1 MGTAAG
7 DTTPQDQAVSRR
19 PLHLAA
25 AALLALI
32 ALTVSL
38 AACSRRDAWN
48 ERELQTLR
56 SLSLSSLPALPADPS
71 NAYADDPRA
80 ADLGHR
86 LFFDTRLS
94 ANGQVACATCHLAE
108 LNFTD
113 GKPLGE
119 GVGTTDR
126 KTMTVVGTAYSPWLF
141 WDGRADSQWSQA
153 LGPLESPVEHGGSRL
168 QYAHLIAE
176 QYAEEY
182 EAVFGPLPDLSGLP
196 ATGGPVDDPAARA
209 NWESLSPGQQEEV
222 TRVFVNV
229 GKAIAAYERLL
240 MPGESRFDLYVAAVL
255 AGDAEAAA
263 TLLTDDEVSGL
274 RLFIGEAGCT
284 NCHNGP
290 LFTNNEFHNTG
301 VPARPGLPGDSGRAL
316 GAKQVLASEFNCLG
330 PWSDAQP
337 RECTELRFLKA
348 EGHEL
353 ERAFKPPTLRNV
365 AESAPYMHAGQFATL
380 GEVLRHYDAAPHAPA
395 GHSELSPLG
404 LSDEQLAQLEAFL
417 RSLSSPL
424 ATPARYLRAPEGS
437 DPGAGAAAGVG
448 AAAGTP
454 ATGAVAAGA
463 GR

>member
-1 MGTAAG
+1 MGPVAG
-7 DTTPQDQAVSRR
+7 ERGRDETRTVSHRT
-19 PLHLAA
+19 LHLGAA
-25 AALLALI
+25 AVLALI
-32 ALTVSL
+32 ALAVSL
-38 AACSRRDAWN
+38 AACSQRDAWSDD
-48 ERELQTLR
+48 ELATLE
-56 SLSLSSLPALPADPS
+56 SLSLSSLPPLPPDPS
-71 NAYADDPRA
+71 NTYGDDPRA

-119 GVGTTDR
+119 GVGTTSR

-153 LGPLESPVEHGGSRL
+153 LGPLESAVEHGGSRL
-168 QYAHLIAE
+168 QYAHLIAD
-176 QYAEEY
+176 QYADEY

-196 ATGGPVDDPAARA
+196 ATGGPVDDPVARA
-209 NWESLSPGQQEEV
+209 NWESLSPEQQEDV

-240 MPGESRFDLYVAAVL
+240 MPGESRFDRYVAAVA
-255 AGDAEAAA
+255 AGDTEAAA
-263 TLLTDDEVSGL
+263 TLLTDDEVAGL
-274 RLFIGEAGCT
+274 RLFIGETGCT
-284 NCHNGP
+284 NCHNGA

-301 VPARPGLPGDSGRAL
+301 VPARPDLPEDSGRAL
-316 GAKQVLASEFNCLG
+316 GARQVMESEFNCLG
-330 PWSDAQP
+330 PWSDAEP
-337 RECTELRFLKA
+337 RDCTELRFLKA

-353 ERAFKPPTLRNV
+353 ERAFKPPSLRNV

-380 GEVLRHYDAAPHAPA
+380 GEVLRHYNDAPHAPA

-417 RSLSSPL
+417 RTLSAPL
-424 ATPARYLRAPEGS
+424 ATPDELLRAPEGMPA
-437 DPGAGAAAGVG
+437 DAA
-448 AAAGTP
+448 P
-454 ATGAVAAGA
+454 ASTAEGD

>member
-1 MGTAAG
+1 MGDAPPSENVTS
-7 DTTPQDQAVSRR
+7 SRR

-25 AALLALI
+25 AAALALF
-32 ALTVSL
+32 VL
-38 AACSRRDAWN
+38 AAVLATGSRRDAWTG
-48 ERELQTLR
+48 RELETLR
-56 SLSLSSLPALPADPS
+56 GLSLGSLPPLPADPS
-71 NAYADDPRA
+71 NAYADDPLA

-86 LFFDTRLS
+86 LFFDVRLS
-94 ANGQVACATCHLAE
+94 GDGRVACATCHLPE
-108 LNFTD
+108 LGFTD

-119 GVGTTDR
+119 GVGTTAR
-126 KTMTVVGTAYSPWLF
+126 RTMTVVGTAYSPWLF

-176 QYAEEY
+176 HYAAEY

-196 ATGGPVDDPAARA
+196 ATGGPVEDPAARA
-209 NWESLSPGQQEEV
+209 NWESLTPEQQEDV

-240 MPGESRFDLYVAAVL
+240 MPGESRFDHYVEAVL
-255 AGDAEAAA
+255 AGDGAAA
-263 TLLTDDEVSGL
+263 RAILSDDEVAGL

-284 NCHNGP
+284 NCHGGP

-301 VPARPGLPGDSGRAL
+301 VPARPELPEDPGRAV
-316 GAKQVLASEFNCLG
+316 GARQVLASEFNCLG
-330 PWSDAQP
+330 PWSDAAP
-337 RECTELRFLKA
+337 RDCAELRFLKA

-380 GEVLRHYDAAPHAPA
+380 AEVLRHYDEAPRAPA

-404 LSDEQLAQLEAFL
+404 LSDAQLAQLEAFL
-417 RSLSSPL
+417 RSLSAPL
-424 ATPARYLRAPEGS
+424 AAPERYLRAPEG
-437 DPGAGAAAGVG
+437 
-448 AAAGTP
+448 
-454 ATGAVAAGA
+454 AV
-463 GR
+463 R